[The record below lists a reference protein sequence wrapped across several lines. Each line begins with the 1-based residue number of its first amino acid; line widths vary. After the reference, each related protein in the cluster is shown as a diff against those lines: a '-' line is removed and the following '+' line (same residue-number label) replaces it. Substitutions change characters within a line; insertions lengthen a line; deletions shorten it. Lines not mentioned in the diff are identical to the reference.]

1 MSMLFVLRASASGLI
16 YGYTIT
22 DNEVPGAENSEYIAW
37 NEFPCEPPFASMEEA
52 GLRVGD
58 YVGLIL
64 SDDGVFSPPPP
75 PAPEYIPIMTVLTFR
90 DRFTLA
96 EKSAIYTI
104 AETDVVMRVIV
115 DDLNTADFVSVDDQH
130 TIDGVDYMIAVNAVD
145 PSRREALLAPAL
157 RDNSGLA
164 PS

>member
-1 MSMLFVLRASASGLI
+1 MSMLFVLRASASGLV
-16 YGYTIT
+16 YGYTVT
-22 DNEVPGAENSEYIAW
+22 DNQVPGDENSEYIAW
-37 NEFPCEPPFASMEEA
+37 NEFPCEPPFASMEDAE
-52 GLRVGD
+52 LRVGD

-64 SDDGVFSPPPP
+64 SDDGVLSPAPP
-75 PAPEYIPIMTVLTFR
+75 PAPEYVPIMTVLMFR

-96 EKSAIYTI
+96 EKSSIYTI

-115 DDLNTADFVSVDDQH
+115 DDLNTAEFVSVDDQH
-130 TIDGVDYMIAVNAVD
+130 TIDGVDYMISVNAID